1 MVEHIHMLRERIPAL
16 PQHAV
21 DILPKELKVSF
32 KSANRSN
39 PKHVSRSAAAS
50 ENTGSPKSEHASRF
64 AEMTRGCR
72 IVLSIGLVLSVVAS
86 LLSVVQPRVLQ
97 NLVNGI
103 AAGRST
109 LRAATLLTLLALG
122 TAAVQGLQG
131 YLVQRGA
138 ESIARGMRDRLVSR
152 YLSRT
157 VAAHDRANSADLL
170 SRASVDVNV
179 VKNMVSAGLIPIV
192 GAIVMLVGISG
203 FMILLDPILF
213 LTILVA
219 FLIGLAIVVS
229 KGRSVRKMS
238 LDLQT
243 SLGSF
248 AASVERLLAGIRTV
262 KASGAEDSEREKVGV
277 QSVHVWTEGVRLA
290 RLVSLI
296 QPLVNLCLQGALL
309 VVVILGAMRLS
320 SGRMD
325 VGELLAFLV
334 YLFMLITPI
343 STLSQSYA
351 QLQMGFG
358 ALDRIMEVDGLDEED
373 FGLDAST
380 GRRRGVSIEFS
391 GVDFGYLEGEPV
403 LRDCSFAI
411 RPGEKVAIVGRS
423 GSGKSTIVELIER
436 FYEADRG
443 EIFVGGRNVSSM
455 PVSELR
461 SHIALVSQETETLTG
476 TVRDNLAPGTHAVS
490 DDRMRTV
497 LRQVGLCGPD
507 GRLDL
512 DLDTDLGQGGISL
525 SGGQRQRLAWAR
537 LLLGD
542 ADILLLDEATSHLDP
557 QTEAAIFALLNA
569 HARGRH
575 ARGRHA
581 RGRTV
586 VMVTHSETAAAIA
599 DRVLLISGGGVRKE
613 GTHRQ
618 LLRES
623 VEYRQLRAES
633 RRSEESPIS
642 LEIA

>member
-1 MVEHIHMLRERIPAL
+1 MLRERIPAL

-138 ESIARGMRDRLVSR
+138 ESSARGMRDRLVSR

-380 GRRRGVSIEFS
+380 RRRRGVSIEFS

>member
-1 MVEHIHMLRERIPAL
+1 MLRERIPAL

-229 KGRSVRKMS
+229 KGRSGRKMS

>member
-1 MVEHIHMLRERIPAL
+1 M
-16 PQHAV
+16 
-21 DILPKELKVSF
+21 SF

-391 GVDFGYLEGEPV
+391 GVDFGYLEGETV

>member
-1 MVEHIHMLRERIPAL
+1 MLRERIPAL

-262 KASGAEDSEREKVGV
+262 KASGAEDSEREKVRV

>member
-1 MVEHIHMLRERIPAL
+1 MLRGRIPAL

-391 GVDFGYLEGEPV
+391 GVDFGYLEGETV

-443 EIFVGGRNVSSM
+443 EIFVGGRNLSSM

>member
-1 MVEHIHMLRERIPAL
+1 MLRGRIPAL

-309 VVVILGAMRLS
+309 VVVILGAIRLS

>member
-1 MVEHIHMLRERIPAL
+1 MLRERILAL

>member
-1 MVEHIHMLRERIPAL
+1 MLRERIPAL

-575 ARGRHA
+575 ARGR
-581 RGRTV
+581 
-586 VMVTHSETAAAIA
+586 
-599 DRVLLISGGGVRKE
+599 
-613 GTHRQ
+613 
-618 LLRES
+618 LR
-623 VEYRQLRAES
+623 R
-633 RRSEESPIS
+633 
-642 LEIA
+642 

>member
-1 MVEHIHMLRERIPAL
+1 MLRGRIPAL

-380 GRRRGVSIEFS
+380 GRRRGGSIEFS

>member
-1 MVEHIHMLRERIPAL
+1 MLRERIPAL

-103 AAGRST
+103 AAGHST

>member
-1 MVEHIHMLRERIPAL
+1 MLRERIPAL

-157 VAAHDRANSADLL
+157 GAAHDRANSADLL

-277 QSVHVWTEGVRLA
+277 QSVHVWPEGVRLA

>member
-1 MVEHIHMLRERIPAL
+1 M
-16 PQHAV
+16 
-21 DILPKELKVSF
+21 SF

-138 ESIARGMRDRLVSR
+138 ESIARSMRDRLVSR

>member
-1 MVEHIHMLRERIPAL
+1 MLRGRIPAL

-138 ESIARGMRDRLVSR
+138 ESIARSMRDRLVSR

>member
-1 MVEHIHMLRERIPAL
+1 MLRERIPAL

-380 GRRRGVSIEFS
+380 RRRRGVSIEFS

-476 TVRDNLAPGTHAVS
+476 TVRDNLAPGTQAVS

>member
-1 MVEHIHMLRERIPAL
+1 MLRERIPAL

-380 GRRRGVSIEFS
+380 RRRRGVSIEFS

-461 SHIALVSQETETLTG
+461 SYIALVSQETETLTG

>member
-1 MVEHIHMLRERIPAL
+1 
-16 PQHAV
+16 
-21 DILPKELKVSF
+21 
-32 KSANRSN
+32 
-39 PKHVSRSAAAS
+39 
-50 ENTGSPKSEHASRF
+50 
-64 AEMTRGCR
+64 MTKGCR

>member
-1 MVEHIHMLRERIPAL
+1 MLRERIPAL
-16 PQHAV
+16 PQHEV

>member
-1 MVEHIHMLRERIPAL
+1 MLRGRIPAL

-192 GAIVMLVGISG
+192 GAIVMLVCISG

-296 QPLVNLCLQGALL
+296 QPLFNLCLQGALL

>member
-1 MVEHIHMLRERIPAL
+1 MLRERIPAL

-380 GRRRGVSIEFS
+380 RRRRGVSIEFS

-476 TVRDNLAPGTHAVS
+476 TVRDNLAAGTHAVS

>member
-1 MVEHIHMLRERIPAL
+1 MLRGRIPAL

-391 GVDFGYLEGEPV
+391 GVDFGYLEGETV

>member
-1 MVEHIHMLRERIPAL
+1 MLRERIPAL

-122 TAAVQGLQG
+122 TPAVQGLQG

>member
-1 MVEHIHMLRERIPAL
+1 MLRERIPAL

-391 GVDFGYLEGEPV
+391 EVDFGYLEGEPV

>member
-1 MVEHIHMLRERIPAL
+1 MLRERIPAL

-334 YLFMLITPI
+334 YLFMLIPPI

-542 ADILLLDEATSHLDP
+542 ADILLLDEATSHLAP

>member
-1 MVEHIHMLRERIPAL
+1 MLRERIPA
-16 PQHAV
+16 PPHHAV
-21 DILPKELKVSF
+21 DILPTESQASLQ
-32 KSANRSN
+32 SANRSN

>member
-1 MVEHIHMLRERIPAL
+1 MLRERIPAL

-537 LLLGD
+537 LLRGD

>member
-1 MVEHIHMLRERIPAL
+1 MLRERIPAL

-537 LLLGD
+537 LLPGD

>member
-1 MVEHIHMLRERIPAL
+1 M
-16 PQHAV
+16 
-21 DILPKELKVSF
+21 SF

>member
-1 MVEHIHMLRERIPAL
+1 MLRERIPAL

-569 HARGRH
+569 HARGRD

>member
-1 MVEHIHMLRERIPAL
+1 MLRERIPAL

-476 TVRDNLAPGTHAVS
+476 TVRDNLAPGIHAVS

>member
-1 MVEHIHMLRERIPAL
+1 MLRGRIPAL

-138 ESIARGMRDRLVSR
+138 ESIARSMRDRLVSR

-219 FLIGLAIVVS
+219 VLIGLAIVVS

>member
-1 MVEHIHMLRERIPAL
+1 MLRERIPAL

>member
-1 MVEHIHMLRERIPAL
+1 MLRERIPAL

-32 KSANRSN
+32 KSANCSN

>member
-1 MVEHIHMLRERIPAL
+1 MLRERIPAL

-557 QTEAAIFALLNA
+557 QTEADIFALLNA

>member
-1 MVEHIHMLRERIPAL
+1 
-16 PQHAV
+16 
-21 DILPKELKVSF
+21 
-32 KSANRSN
+32 
-39 PKHVSRSAAAS
+39 
-50 ENTGSPKSEHASRF
+50 
-64 AEMTRGCR
+64 MTRGCR

-343 STLSQSYA
+343 SRPTPSCRWDSA
-351 QLQMGFG
+351 RWTGSW
-358 ALDRIMEVDGLDEED
+358 RST
-373 FGLDAST
+373 AST
-380 GRRRGVSIEFS
+380 KRTSAWTPPRG
-391 GVDFGYLEGEPV
+391 GDG
-403 LRDCSFAI
+403 
-411 RPGEKVAIVGRS
+411 
-423 GSGKSTIVELIER
+423 GS
-436 FYEADRG
+436 
-443 EIFVGGRNVSSM
+443 
-455 PVSELR
+455 P
-461 SHIALVSQETETLTG
+461 
-476 TVRDNLAPGTHAVS
+476 
-490 DDRMRTV
+490 
-497 LRQVGLCGPD
+497 
-507 GRLDL
+507 
-512 DLDTDLGQGGISL
+512 
-525 SGGQRQRLAWAR
+525 
-537 LLLGD
+537 
-542 ADILLLDEATSHLDP
+542 
-557 QTEAAIFALLNA
+557 
-569 HARGRH
+569 
-575 ARGRHA
+575 
-581 RGRTV
+581 
-586 VMVTHSETAAAIA
+586 
-599 DRVLLISGGGVRKE
+599 
-613 GTHRQ
+613 
-618 LLRES
+618 
-623 VEYRQLRAES
+623 
-633 RRSEESPIS
+633 
-642 LEIA
+642 

>member
-1 MVEHIHMLRERIPAL
+1 MLRERIPAL

-50 ENTGSPKSEHASRF
+50 ENTGSPKSEPASRF

>member
-1 MVEHIHMLRERIPAL
+1 MLRERIPAL

-575 ARGRHA
+575 VRGRHA

>member
-1 MVEHIHMLRERIPAL
+1 MLRERIPAL

-618 LLRES
+618 L
-623 VEYRQLRAES
+623 RAES

>member
-1 MVEHIHMLRERIPAL
+1 MLRERIPAL

-391 GVDFGYLEGEPV
+391 GVDFGYLEGETV

-443 EIFVGGRNVSSM
+443 EIFVGGRNLSSM

>member
-1 MVEHIHMLRERIPAL
+1 MLRERIPAL

-525 SGGQRQRLAWAR
+525 SGGQRQRLAGAR